1 MNKFAYLALAAV
13 PAMVAPAAAQEQA
26 FTVKDYIDSQMALLD
41 GMTKLMTLDTI
52 AENPADVAAAINQ
65 LTQYAAALV
74 SLKSQLNAD
83 ELAVAQ
89 GNLEGDAMAQMVGA
103 AFMKAVN
110 DLADKKFYDS
120 AELAQAVQQFAA
132 VLSNM

>member
-1 MNKFAYLALAAV
+1 
-13 PAMVAPAAAQEQA
+13 MVAPASAQEQT

-89 GNLEGDAMAQMVGA
+89 GNLEGDAMAQMVGS

>member
-13 PAMVAPAAAQEQA
+13 PVMVAPAAAQEQA

-89 GNLEGDAMAQMVGA
+89 W
-103 AFMKAVN
+103 
-110 DLADKKFYDS
+110 KKIK
-120 AELAQAVQQFAA
+120 
-132 VLSNM
+132 